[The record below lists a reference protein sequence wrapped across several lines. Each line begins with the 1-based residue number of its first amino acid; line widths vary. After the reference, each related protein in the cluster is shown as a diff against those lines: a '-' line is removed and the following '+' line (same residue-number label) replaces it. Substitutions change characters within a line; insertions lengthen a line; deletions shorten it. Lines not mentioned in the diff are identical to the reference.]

1 MQDSAMSQ
9 EEKCRK
15 LQIFSDRVKSR
26 RHRLGISQETLAIKS
41 GASPRSIVAWESGA
55 DNIPQGIKLSQLA
68 RALGV
73 DIQWLLGEEEAAP
86 MVLRDAPYQRPP
98 DSSPYSW
105 MELST
110 LEKALSDLVSRLQK
124 ASPQDRQQVVRNM
137 VDAVNELEAREF
149 SSNRLSDEQK
159 LVKIAGGIRGKN
171 G

>member
-1 MQDSAMSQ
+1 M
-9 EEKCRK
+9 
-15 LQIFSDRVKSR
+15 QIFSDRVRSR

-73 DIQWLLGEEEAAP
+73 DIQWLLGEDEAAP
-86 MVLRDAPYQRPP
+86 MVLRDAPSQRLP

-110 LEKALSDLVSRLQK
+110 LEKTLSDLVTRLQK
-124 ASPQDRQQVVRNM
+124 VSPQDRRQVVRHI
-137 VDAVNELEAREF
+137 VDAASELETREF

-159 LVKIAGGIRGKN
+159 LVKMAGGSQGRN